1 MFIPSS
7 TFPTPPIA
15 PPKTHPTPALFWW
28 LVISLMGLALIPTL
42 WTELDFAAAAWARDT
57 GAVEWWWIRL
67 INAYVPLVFRITMV
81 GMLLVWMVLRLTQRG
96 KRWHMTLAFVV
107 LTGAFGPGVVVNEV
121 FKEHWHRARP
131 YQVQEFGGEQ
141 QFSRAGIITDQ
152 CYNNCSFVSGHTACG
167 FFLASLL
174 LIETTTRR
182 RRLWAAAGMVAGGLV
197 GFARMVDTAHWLSDV
212 LWAGPITLLS
222 SWVAWKIILRWY
234 PPTAK

>member
-1 MFIPSS
+1 MSIPSS
-7 TFPTPPIA
+7 TSPAPPITPPI
-15 PPKTHPTPALFWW
+15 THSTPALFWW
-28 LVISLMGLALIPTL
+28 LVFSLMGLALIPTL

-131 YQVQEFGGEQ
+131 YQVQEFGGDK

>member
-1 MFIPSS
+1 MSIPSS
-7 TFPTPPIA
+7 TSPAPPITPPI
-15 PPKTHPTPALFWW
+15 THSTPALFWW

-131 YQVQEFGGEQ
+131 YQVQEFGGDK